1 MNSTIKIAE
10 KVTEELSQVNE
21 KSDAKQ
27 DGIHHTK
34 ARLEEFLKTK

>member
-1 MNSTIKIAE
+1 MNLTIKIAA
-10 KVTEELSQVNE
+10 KITEEFSQLNK

-34 ARLEEFLKTK
+34 ARLG